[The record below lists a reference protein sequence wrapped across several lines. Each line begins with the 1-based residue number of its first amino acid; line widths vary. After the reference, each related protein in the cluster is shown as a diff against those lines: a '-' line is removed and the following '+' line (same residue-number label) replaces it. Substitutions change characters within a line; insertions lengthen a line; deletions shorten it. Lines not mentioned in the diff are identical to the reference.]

1 MTAKSDSNAR
11 RTQMADLARMA
22 GVSTSTVSRAL
33 SASPLIPEATR
44 ERIMELAKSLN
55 YQVNV
60 GAANLRKRSVQTVG
74 VVVLGDSMQAISD
87 PFILSMIGS
96 VADALDAQGNS
107 VLLARLSDGRWEQM
121 QAMVSSRQV
130 SGLVV
135 IGQLTWHQ
143 HLNRLAI
150 GGTHLAVWGANLPD
164 AAYPLVGSDN
174 EYGGYLA
181 AAHLLARGCRRIAF
195 FGDISHPESGL
206 RHAGYVRAHHE
217 VGLVP
222 DERLRVPV
230 LFGESRMA
238 THKSRSTGL
247 MRLRVP
253 VLFGESRLRAVVD
266 DWLDHG
272 LPFDAVFANSDM
284 AAIVLIGALKAR
296 GVEVPGD
303 VKVVGYDDI
312 DMASHVHPSL
322 TSVRQPTQLA
332 GQSLVALLGESLQDL
347 PRRSL
352 VLPTELIERESS
364 C

>member
-1 MTAKSDSNAR
+1 
-11 RTQMADLARMA
+11 MADLARMA

-74 VVVLGDSMQAISD
+74 LVVLGDSMQAISD

-107 VLLARLSDGRWEQM
+107 VLLARLGDGRWEQV

-143 HLNRLAI
+143 HLNRMAV

-164 AAYPLVGSDN
+164 AAYPLVGGDN
-174 EYGGYLA
+174 EHGGYLA
-181 AAHLLARGCRRIAF
+181 AAHLLARGCKHIAF
-195 FGDISHPESGL
+195 FGDISHPESHL

-217 VGLVP
+217 AGLEP
-222 DERLRVPV
+222 DD
-230 LFGESRMA
+230 
-238 THKSRSTGL
+238 
-247 MRLRVP
+247 RLRVP

-266 DWLDHG
+266 EWLDHG
-272 LPFDAVFANSDM
+272 LAFDGVFANSDM
-284 AAIVLIGALKAR
+284 TAIVLISALKVR
-296 GVEVPGD
+296 GVDVPGD

-332 GQSLVALLGESLQDL
+332 GQSLVTLLGENLQDL

-352 VLPTELIERESS
+352 VLPTALIGRESS